1 MNEVLERYW
10 IAERLPLGIGIPI
23 LHNGIEILAN
33 NWFKSKKSKTHGV
46 YLPKKEFEQRLN
58 EEFSA
63 IEKKLHSIRYGD
75 RILNRMRGAFQTGAR
90 EKVEFF
96 LEEIGLKIGELERRA
111 IHERNKMIHGSLDD
125 DEEAIDKVAL
135 LTKVY
140 KTFFHRVLL
149 KVLDYQCLW

>member
-33 NWFKSKKSKTHGV
+33 NWFKSKIKNAWC
-46 YLPKKEFEQRLN
+46 LFAKKEFEQRLN

-90 EKVEFF
+90 EKLSF
-96 LEEIGLKIGELERRA
+96 
-111 IHERNKMIHGSLDD
+111 S
-125 DEEAIDKVAL
+125 
-135 LTKVY
+135 
-140 KTFFHRVLL
+140 
-149 KVLDYQCLW
+149 